1 MSTRRTR
8 QQGFSLVELLV
19 GMALALVLTGVIIT
33 VFSRSN
39 RTSSITQTINEIQE
53 QARVALDMLQRDVRL
68 SGYIGCNSN
77 RLANSGGLVNV
88 IDAPTGYL
96 NNLDQYLMGHEGTG
110 AAFSPAASTGLAAA
124 VPTALRSSDAITIR
138 VPLGEPI
145 SLSATMGTGS
155 ATIPVFSTAGF
166 TVGQRAVV
174 GDCVQSTAFYV
185 TSLGGGL
192 QHTAAVGTN
201 ANADLGRA
209 FGPDAMV
216 VPFTTLTYYI
226 APNGTGTDNSLYRR
240 VDNGAV
246 SEEIAEGVEDFQL
259 QYGQDTN
266 GDIFAD
272 LFEPADDVA
281 DWTRVVSVRASLL
294 MRSKLER
301 ATQSGAQD
309 YDFNG
314 QVDVAPGDNR
324 LRRPFNVTIQLRN
337 RTL

>member
-1 MSTRRTR
+1 MNARPR
-8 QQGFSLVELLV
+8 QRGFTLIEILV
-19 GMALALVLTGVIIT
+19 GMALALVLTAVIVT
-33 VFSRSN
+33 VFTRSN
-39 RTSSITQTINEIQE
+39 RTSNITQTINEIQE

-68 SGYIGCNSN
+68 AGYIGCNSN
-77 RLANSGGLVNV
+77 RLANSGGLVNT

-96 NNLDQYLMGHEGTG
+96 NNLDQYLLGHEGMG

-124 VPTALRSSDAITIR
+124 NPAALRTSDAITVR
-138 VPLGEPI
+138 VPLGEPV

-166 TVGQRAVV
+166 AVGQRAVV
-174 GDCVQSTAFYV
+174 GDCVQSTAFFV

-201 ANADLGRA
+201 ASADLGRA
-209 FGPDAMV
+209 YGPDAMV
-216 VPFTTLTYYI
+216 VPFTTLTYYV

-240 VDNGAV
+240 VDNGAI
-246 SEEIAEGVEDFQL
+246 SEEIAEGVEDFQI
-259 QYGQDTN
+259 QYGLDTD

-272 LFEPADDVA
+272 LFVAANAVA

-294 MRSKLER
+294 MRSKLAR
-301 ATQSGAQD
+301 ATQSGAQN

-314 QVDVAPGDNR
+314 QVNVAPGDNR